1 MSIGISA
8 KTRCNTSEFVDLLL
22 SFEEM
27 GRKSG
32 MEVVSDMDNKTIDLR
47 FTSNGLVEVRGH
59 DTDSGVE
66 VEFDCQTNILG
77 PGFHKLVVDL
87 LCDVAGQCGIS
98 FDVEDETDYYE
109 HRDFSRMCRERLYAM
124 AWPDSGPLGR
134 EVG

>member
-66 VEFDCQTNILG
+66 VPRPLEFFMPKILA
-77 PGFHKLVVDL
+77 V
-87 LCDVAGQCGIS
+87 
-98 FDVEDETDYYE
+98 
-109 HRDFSRMCRERLYAM
+109 R
-124 AWPDSGPLGR
+124 
-134 EVG
+134 